1 MYPTVYLALLSAF
14 RFRDCQP
21 RYAAAILDGDFSRAY
36 CVVDDAA
43 EIGAHAPASSRERGN
58 EELTALADV
67 SLLLDNPEEAEEY
80 YRRAQKMIWKDDQQ
94 LRVQSCR
101 NTGWISL
108 MRARL
113 GVAQRSFARITGE
126 TDAQVEQR
134 IEAYVGLALA
144 HHQLAQQNAAD
155 DALLAA
161 AELADAHTEPRFR
174 LVIDLLAQEFEVRLK
189 IRSARALNDH
199 AFWQSALVC
208 AALGANVR
216 ARIEPATAIACRDA
230 LMAQRIED
238 LDCMERLANGER
250 NWSAQVLTTRAR
262 RGCGAPATTRQT
274 FHASLDMLL
283 AALAGGLDEVAADLV
298 DRMLTGNA
306 DEQRR
311 NFDYLYC
318 MAKVAAYRG
327 NPADALKFYSHYTVE
342 ALRCLRSEAPPLR
355 AANGPRQRAGA
366 ASDDVSARLPAKYRR
381 AYRYIVENI
390 DRQDLTTRE
399 VAAELNVTMRTIQ
412 LVFKRALGV
421 TPCGLIRALR
431 LEGIRE
437 DLLDDHGPAATIYDT
452 AARWGLTSRSTL
464 AKGYRKYF
472 DESPSE
478 TIVAHAR

>member
-1 MYPTVYLALLSAF
+1 M
-14 RFRDCQP
+14 
-21 RYAAAILDGDFSRAY
+21 
-36 CVVDDAA
+36 
-43 EIGAHAPASSRERGN
+43 
-58 EELTALADV
+58 
-67 SLLLDNPEEAEEY
+67 
-80 YRRAQKMIWKDDQQ
+80 
-94 LRVQSCR
+94 RV
-101 NTGWISL
+101 
-108 MRARL
+108 RL
-113 GVAQRSFARITGE
+113 GVAQRSFARIAGE
-126 TDAQVEQR
+126 LDAHVEQR
-134 IEAYVGLALA
+134 IEAYIGLALA

-155 DALLAA
+155 DALIAA
-161 AELADAHTEPRFR
+161 AELADAHDEPRFR
-174 LVIDLLAQEFEVRLK
+174 LVVDLLAREFDVRLR
-189 IRSARALNDH
+189 IRTARPLNDH

-208 AALGANVR
+208 ATLGTNGRVR
-216 ARIEPATAIACRDA
+216 LEPATAVAPRDP

-238 LDCMERLANGER
+238 LQCMESLANGDR
-250 NWSAQVLTTRAR
+250 SWSGQVLAARACR
-262 RGCGAPATTRQT
+262 AGLGVAASSRT

-283 AALAGGLDEVAADLV
+283 AALAGGLDDVAVELAE
-298 DRMLTGNA
+298 RMSTGNA

-318 MAKVAAYRG
+318 MAKVANYRG
-327 NPADALKFYSHYTVE
+327 NPVDALKFYSSYTIE
-342 ALRCLRSEAPPLR
+342 ALRCLRSETPPLR

-366 ASDDVSARLPAKYRR
+366 ARDDVSARLPAKYRR

-437 DLLDDHGPAATIYDT
+437 DLLDDKGPAATIYDT

-464 AKGYRKYF
+464 AKGYRKHF

>member
-1 MYPTVYLALLSAF
+1 MYPTVYMALLSAL
-14 RFRDCQP
+14 RFRHCLP
-21 RYAAAILDGDFSRAY
+21 RYSAAILDGDFARAY

-43 EIGAHAPASSRERGN
+43 ELGAHAPARTRESGS

-67 SLLLDNPEEAEEY
+67 SLFLDNPEESEEY
-80 YRRAQKMIWKDDQQ
+80 YHRAQKMIWKNDLQ

-101 NTGWISL
+101 NTGWLSL
-108 MRARL
+108 LLGRL
-113 GVAQRSFARITGE
+113 GVAQRSFARIAGE
-126 TDAQVEQR
+126 FDAHVEQR
-134 IEAYVGLALA
+134 IEACIGMALA

-155 DALLAA
+155 DALVAA

-174 LVIDLLAQEFEVRLK
+174 LVIDLLAQEFDVRLK
-189 IRSARALNDH
+189 VHSARTLSDH

-208 AALGANVR
+208 ASLGTNGRTRVEA
-216 ARIEPATAIACRDA
+216 ATAIAPRDT
-230 LMAQRIED
+230 LLAQRIED
-238 LDCMERLANGER
+238 LHCIERLANGDR
-250 NWSAQVLTTRAR
+250 TWSAQALAARAR
-262 RGCGAPATTRQT
+262 RGAGGTRHA

-283 AALAGGLDEVAADLV
+283 AALAGGLDDIAADLAE
-298 DRMLTGNA
+298 RMQTGNV

-318 MAKVAAYRG
+318 MAKVAAHRG
-327 NPADALKFYSHYTVE
+327 NPADALKFYSNYTVE
-342 ALRCLRSEAPPLR
+342 ALRCLRSETPPLR

-399 VAAELNVTMRTIQ
+399 VAAELSVTMRTIQ
-412 LVFKRALGV
+412 LVFKRTLGI

-437 DLLDDHGPAATIYDT
+437 DLLDDNGPAASIYDT

-464 AKGYRKYF
+464 AKGYRKHF

>member
-1 MYPTVYLALLSAF
+1 MYPTVYMALLSAF
-14 RFRDCQP
+14 RFRDGMP
-21 RYAAAILDGDFSRAY
+21 RYAAAILDGDFARAY

-43 EIGAHAPASSRERGN
+43 ELGAHSPAKTRERGS

-80 YRRAQKMIWKDDQQ
+80 YRRAQKMIWKNDQQ

-101 NTGWISL
+101 NTGWLSL

-113 GVAQRSFARITGE
+113 GVAQRSFARMAAE
-126 TDAQVEQR
+126 VDAHVEQR
-134 IEAYVGLALA
+134 IEGYLGMALA

-155 DALLAA
+155 DALVAA

-174 LVIDLLAQEFEVRLK
+174 LVIDLLAQEFDVRLK
-189 IRSARALNDH
+189 VHSARTLNDH
-199 AFWQSALVC
+199 AFWQSALMC
-208 AALGANVR
+208 TSLGANGS
-216 ARIEPATAIACRDA
+216 ARVEPATAIAPRDA
-230 LMAQRIED
+230 ILAQHIED
-238 LDCMERLANGER
+238 LHCIERLANGDR
-250 NWSAQVLTTRAR
+250 TWSAQVLAARAR
-262 RGCGAPATTRQT
+262 RGAVGTRQV

-283 AALAGGLDEVAADLV
+283 AALSGGLNDIAADLV
-298 DRMLTGNA
+298 DRMQAGNA
-306 DEQRR
+306 DELRR

-318 MAKVAAYRG
+318 MAKVAAHRG
-327 NPADALKFYSHYTVE
+327 NPADALKFYSNYTVE
-342 ALRCLRSEAPPLR
+342 ALRCLRSETPPLR

-437 DLLDDHGPAATIYDT
+437 DLLDDNGPAASIYDT

>member
-1 MYPTVYLALLSAF
+1 MYPTVYMALLSAF

-21 RYAAAILDGDFSRAY
+21 RYAAAILDSDFSRAY

-43 EIGAHAPASSRERGN
+43 ELGAHTPASGRKCGS

-80 YRRAQKMIWKDDQQ
+80 YRRAQKMIWKNDLQ

-101 NTGWISL
+101 NTGWLSL

-113 GVAQRSFARITGE
+113 GVAQRSFARIAGE
-126 TDAQVEQR
+126 VDAQVEQR
-134 IEAYVGLALA
+134 IEAYIGLALA

-155 DALLAA
+155 DALIAA
-161 AELADAHTEPRFR
+161 SELADAHTETRFR
-174 LVIDLLAQEFEVRLK
+174 LVVDLLAQEFEVRLK
-189 IRSARALNDH
+189 IRSARSLNDH

-208 AALGANVR
+208 AALGANGR
-216 ARIEPATAIACRDA
+216 ARLEPATVIASRDA

-238 LDCMERLANGER
+238 LHCMERLANGER
-250 NWSAQVLTTRAR
+250 SWSAQTLAARAR
-262 RGCGAPATTRQT
+262 RAASGPATTRQT

-283 AALAGGLDEVAADLV
+283 AALAGGLDDVAADLA
-298 DRMLTGNA
+298 DRMSTGNA

-318 MAKVAAYRG
+318 MAKVAAHRG
-327 NPADALKFYSHYTVE
+327 NPADALKFYSNYTVE
-342 ALRCLRSEAPPLR
+342 ALRCLRSETPPLR
-355 AANGPRQRAGA
+355 AANGRRQRAGA

-421 TPCGLIRALR
+421 APCELIRALR

-437 DLLDDHGPAATIYDT
+437 DLLDDNGPATSICDT

-464 AKGYRKYF
+464 AKAYRKHF